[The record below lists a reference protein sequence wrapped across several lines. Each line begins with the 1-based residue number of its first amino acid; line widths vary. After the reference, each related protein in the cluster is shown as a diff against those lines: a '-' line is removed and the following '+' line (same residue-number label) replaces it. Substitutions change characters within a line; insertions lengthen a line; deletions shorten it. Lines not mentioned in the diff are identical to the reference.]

1 MMKKAGLIALL
12 VLVALGLFDKVFMPF
27 VVRSGSVA
35 IVPDVTGLLYED
47 AAYRLERKGFD
58 PDKRFHVKYLTGVD
72 SNVVLSQLPEA
83 GATVKPGRSVSLVVN
98 RREKPTYPMPDLIG
112 RLEGE
117 ARQALKRFDLL
128 VDDVQLT
135 TVYSSD
141 EDGRVLSQSV
151 PAGVPVKPGAGI
163 SVIVGLYE
171 ESDEGVRKVIVPDV
185 LGMSLS
191 QAERVIAGA
200 GLKRGSVR
208 REYSAILVP
217 NTVISQKPS
226 VSAYVS
232 PDQKIDLTVVTGD

>member
-1 MMKKAGLIALL
+1 MMKKAGLIVLL
-12 VLVALGLFDKVFMPF
+12 VLVALGLFDRVLMPF
-27 VVRSGSVA
+27 IVRSGSVST
-35 IVPDVTGLLYED
+35 VPDVTGMLYED

-58 PDKRFHVKYLTGVD
+58 PEKRYHVKYLSGVD
-72 SNVVLSQLPEA
+72 SNVVLSQMPEA
-83 GATVKPGRSVSLVVN
+83 GANAKPGRSVSLVVN

-112 RLEGE
+112 RPEVE
-117 ARQALKRFDLL
+117 ARQALKRFDLII
-128 VDDVQLT
+128 DDVQIT
-135 TVYSSD
+135 SVYSRE

-151 PAGVPVKPGAGI
+151 PVGVPVKPGAAV

-171 ESDEGVRKVIVPDV
+171 ESDEGVRKVIVPEV

-200 GLKRGSVR
+200 GLERGRVR

-232 PDQKIDLTVVTGD
+232 PGEKIDLTVVTGD